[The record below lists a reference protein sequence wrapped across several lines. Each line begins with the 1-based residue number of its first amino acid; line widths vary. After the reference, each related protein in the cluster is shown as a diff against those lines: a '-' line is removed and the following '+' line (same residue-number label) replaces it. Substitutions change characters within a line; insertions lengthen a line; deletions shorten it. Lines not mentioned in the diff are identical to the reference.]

1 MRPRVVQARAWL
13 PPSVAARRVIEVT
26 VQNVT
31 RTTLPL
37 AAVLVLA
44 THSASAD
51 DIRIINA
58 SIVTMDE
65 ANPSATSLLIRDNR
79 IVAVGDDAPDNDSS
93 EAGISVIDAQGAVVI
108 PGIIDQHLHWNRT
121 AITWGYPLHR
131 GEGAYS
137 LEALEQA
144 LRQRA
149 AEVPEGEWITLIG
162 RHNHMQFL
170 AEPDDPDSGRYPTR
184 QELDAWVP
192 NHRVLFSQRFTPAPV
207 GSGRADYN
215 RAIFT
220 GPGQLNSSAIEF
232 FDAARPLTP
241 FVGEIPEDGSLSNE
255 LSEQVFQWTRANN
268 SLENQIRSTRDL
280 MRWSH
285 SIGLVG
291 VGDAGGVGF
300 RQTQDFA
307 PLVELARRGE
317 LTVRNRYQ
325 LRPYASPA
333 APEQTGLD
341 MLRNILSAAPLAES
355 RSCVGPQELAGE
367 GFHMSRVGG
376 PFFRNM
382 GLGESIGA
390 PTPEAIAEATVFV
403 LRRPDW
409 SFHQHAEGAQIA
421 NIIEGIR
428 RAVAVEDPCR
438 IGTLAERH
446 SSMEHLNDA
455 TVEDLASMAEL
466 GIGAG
471 IQAVR
476 FLFPD
481 WQYSGP
487 PYRAAVDTPG
497 LNYGFGAD
505 GMFAG
510 HGNPWTTLQFM
521 VTGEAHDG
529 RDILTPDPLGRGPQ
543 QITLMEGLRGY
554 TSKAAWFMREEHERG
569 QLKAG
574 YLADL
579 AILSQDPFDADVRQI
594 RNTRAV
600 LTIVDGKIVYSDGSL
615 QTSD

>member
-1 MRPRVVQARAWL
+1 MEIIVSDVLR
-13 PPSVAARRVIEVT
+13 SK
-26 VQNVT
+26 
-31 RTTLPL
+31 LPL
-37 AAVLVLA
+37 AAFLA
-44 THSASAD
+44 LAAQSASAD
-51 DIRIINA
+51 DIRIVNA
-58 SIVTMDE
+58 NIVTMDD
-65 ANPSATSLLIRDNR
+65 ANPSATTLLIRDNR
-79 IVAVGDDAPDNDSS
+79 IVSVGDDGSSSDSGNG
-93 EAGISVIDAQGAVVI
+93 EISVIDAQGAVVI

-121 AITWGYPLHR
+121 AITWGYALHR
-131 GEGAYS
+131 GEGA
-137 LEALEQA
+137 LTLDDLEQA
-144 LRQRA
+144 LRERA
-149 AEVPEGEWITLIG
+149 QEVPSGEWITLIG
-162 RHNHMQFL
+162 RHNHRQFL
-170 AEPDDPDSGRYPTR
+170 ENPDDPDSGRYPTR
-184 QELDAWVP
+184 QELDRWVP
-192 NHRVLFSQRFTPAPV
+192 DHKVLFSQRFTPTPV
-207 GSGRADYN
+207 GSGRDDYN

-220 GPGQLNSSAIEF
+220 GPGQMNSSAIDF
-232 FDAARPLTP
+232 FDAMTDAAP
-241 FVGEIPEDGSLSNE
+241 FLPPIPEDGALSDE

-268 SLENQIRSTRDL
+268 PFEKQIKSAVDL

-291 VGDAGGVGF
+291 VGDAGGTGF

-307 PLVELARRGE
+307 PLIELARRGE

-325 LRPYASPA
+325 VRPFAAPA

-355 RSCVGPQELAGE
+355 ENCVGPEELSGE

-390 PTPEAIAEATVFV
+390 PTPESIAEATTFV

-409 SFHQHAEGAQIA
+409 SFHQHAEAGQIT
-421 NIIEGIR
+421 NIIEGVR
-428 RAVAVEDPCR
+428 RALAVDDPCR
-438 IGTLAERH
+438 IGTFAERH

-455 TVEDLASMAEL
+455 TAEDLSDMAEL

-487 PYRAAVDTPG
+487 PYRTAVDTPD
-497 LNYGFGAD
+497 LNEGFGAD

-521 VTGEAHDG
+521 VTGEAHNG
-529 RDILTPDPLGRGPQ
+529 RDLLTADPLGRGPQ

-554 TSKAAWFMREEHERG
+554 TSGAAWFMRDEHERG

-574 YLADL
+574 YLADV
-579 AILSQDPFDADVRQI
+579 AILSQNPFEADVRQI
-594 RNTRAV
+594 RDTKAV
-600 LTIVDGKIVYSDGSL
+600 VTIVDGRIVYSDGSV
-615 QTSD
+615 QPTR

>member
-1 MRPRVVQARAWL
+1 MNDVL
-13 PPSVAARRVIEVT
+13 KSK
-26 VQNVT
+26 
-31 RTTLPL
+31 LLL
-37 AAVLVLA
+37 AACLA
-44 THSASAD
+44 FTAHGASAD

-58 SIVTMDE
+58 NIVTMDA
-65 ANPSATSLLIRDNR
+65 ANPSAATLLIRDNR
-79 IVAVGDDAPDNDSS
+79 IVSVGDEVPNSDA
-93 EAGISVIDAQGAVVI
+93 AGGEITVIDAQGAVVI

-121 AITWGYPLHR
+121 AITWGYALHR

-137 LEALEQA
+137 LEELEQA
-144 LRQRA
+144 FRERA

-162 RHNHMQFL
+162 RHNHEQFL
-170 AEPDDPDSGRYPTR
+170 EDPDDPDSGRYPTR
-184 QELDAWVP
+184 EELDQWVP
-192 NHRVLFSQRFTPAPV
+192 NHKVLFSQRFTPTPV
-207 GSGRADYN
+207 GTGREDYN

-232 FDAARPLTP
+232 FNEAGQQAPFIDA
-241 FVGEIPEDGSLSNE
+241 IPENGLLSNE

-268 SLENQIRSTRDL
+268 SLESQIRSTRDL

-291 VGDAGGVGF
+291 VGDAGGMGF

-325 LRPYASPA
+325 LRPFPAPA
-333 APEQTGLD
+333 APEQTGID
-341 MLRNILSAAPLAES
+341 MLRNVLSAAPLAES
-355 RSCVGPQELAGE
+355 RNCVGPEELAGE

-390 PTPEAIAEATVFV
+390 PTPETIAEATVFV

-409 SFHQHAEGAQIA
+409 SFHQHAEAGQIA
-421 NIIEGIR
+421 DIIEGVR
-428 RAVAVEDPCR
+428 RAVAVDDPCR
-438 IGTLAERH
+438 IGTFAERH

-455 TVEDLASMAEL
+455 TADDLSNMAEL

-497 LNYGFGAD
+497 LNVGFGAD

-521 VTGEAHDG
+521 VTGEAHNG
-529 RDILTPDPLGRGPQ
+529 RDLLTSDPLGRGPQ
-543 QITLMEGLRGY
+543 QIALMDGLRGY
-554 TSKAAWFMREEHERG
+554 TSGAAWFMREEHERG

-574 YLADL
+574 YLADV
-579 AILSQDPFDADVRQI
+579 AILSQDPFEADARQI
-594 RNTRAV
+594 RDTKSV
-600 LTIVDGKIVYSDGSL
+600 LTIVDGTIVYSDGSL
-615 QTSD
+615 QPTH